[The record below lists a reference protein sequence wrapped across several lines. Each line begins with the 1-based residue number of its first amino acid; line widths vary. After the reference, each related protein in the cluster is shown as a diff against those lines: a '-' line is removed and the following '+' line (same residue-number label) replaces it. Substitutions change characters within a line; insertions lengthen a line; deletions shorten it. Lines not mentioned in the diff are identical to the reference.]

1 VATTCFP
8 LPIDGAGAENSQ
20 DVRRTTESID
30 DDALLLCSVTV
41 LIHRRNKAYLPSVV
55 YTIGAGP
62 FSRSLVRLGYDPSA
76 NSSSAM

>member
-8 LPIDGAGAENSQ
+8 LPIDGAGAENNQ
-20 DVRRTTESID
+20 NVHRMTGLID
-30 DDALLLCSVTV
+30 DAPVLCSVTV
-41 LIHRRNKAYLPSVV
+41 LIHRRNKAYLPSV